1 MCARRCLGGHTSPR
15 SASNVNYNPLG
26 MRAIGNFR
34 LIGLALAAVIVTGT
48 VGFHLVEG
56 WPWYESFYLV
66 LVTITTIGSTGA
78 HPADAAGRALEIAV
92 IIAGVG
98 LVFLAIG
105 ALATTLLE
113 FELQKFFG
121 RRRMERE
128 IGRLNGHYIIC
139 GAGRVGRSAARE
151 LARKPAPFVIIESNA
166 EKAARYNEQNWL
178 TILGDA
184 TQEEILHQARIEV
197 ARGLVAAT
205 TTDATNI
212 YITLTARSLNPKL
225 KIITRASEDAAE
237 KHLKTAGADVVISPY
252 HFAGARIAQS
262 LLRPHV
268 LDFLDSAMTH
278 IGRELEIAE
287 VQIPSGS
294 RFAGQSF
301 RGSKMRADLGV
312 IVLAIKRG
320 KEMHFNPGPD
330 DRMAAG
336 DFLIAMGEPSALRK
350 FEETA
355 AGASL

>member
-1 MCARRCLGGHTSPR
+1 
-15 SASNVNYNPLG
+15 
-26 MRAIGNFR
+26 MRAVGNLR
-34 LIGLALAAVIVTGT
+34 LIAFALAILVAGGT

-56 WPWYESFYLV
+56 WPWYDSFYLV
-66 LVTITTIGSTGA
+66 LVTVTTIGSVGM
-78 HPADAAGRALEIAV
+78 HPADRLGRALEIAV
-92 IIAGVG
+92 IVIGVG

-105 ALATTLLE
+105 ALATSLLE

-128 IGRLNGHYIIC
+128 IGRLSGHYIIC

-151 LARKPAPFVIIESNA
+151 LARKPAAFVIIESNP
-166 EKAARYNEQNWL
+166 EKAARYNDQSWL
-178 TILGDA
+178 TLLGDA
-184 TQEEILHQARIEV
+184 TQEDMLRQARIES
-197 ARGLVAAT
+197 ARGLVAAA

-225 KIITRASEDAAE
+225 KIIARASEDGAE
-237 KHLKTAGADVVISPY
+237 KHLKTAGADIVISPY

-268 LDFLDSAMTH
+268 LDFLDSATTH

-287 VQIPSGS
+287 VQIPRES
-294 RFAGQSF
+294 RYAGQTF

-320 KEMHFNPGPD
+320 AEMQFNPGPD
-330 DRMAAG
+330 DRMEPG
-336 DFLIAMGEPSALRK
+336 DFLIAMGEPAALRK
-350 FEETA
+350 LEEVA
-355 AGASL
+355 AARA